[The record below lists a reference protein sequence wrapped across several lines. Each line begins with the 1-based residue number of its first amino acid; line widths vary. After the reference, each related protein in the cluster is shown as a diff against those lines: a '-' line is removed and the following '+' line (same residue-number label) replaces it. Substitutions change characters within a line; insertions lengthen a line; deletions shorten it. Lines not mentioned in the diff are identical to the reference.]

1 MLNYRLVEIQ
11 RRHKIKYATYN
22 KRHWHPSPK
31 HPQGFKRMSGD
42 VETIYLYSAS
52 AGLFYESGYKPVLLP
67 EQ

>member
-1 MLNYRLVEIQ
+1 MQLIIKDIGIQ
-11 RRHKIKYATYN
+11 VQNTHKALKEWA
-22 KRHWHPSPK
+22 
-31 HPQGFKRMSGD
+31 SGD